1 MHARRVGSVLWLRT
15 ELAHT
20 KSLERDVSA
29 RVVRGGNV
37 QQAVLRTEAV
47 ERSDYRVRQAV
58 GPRHLVV
65 VGICDHTY
73 ECISKDTAFTT
84 ALVIASGLGT
94 SAPKEWRDI
103 GDSISIAVVAS
114 IDVSTCARRGSNV

>member
-37 QQAVLRTEAV
+37 QQAVLRAEAV

-65 VGICDHTY
+65 VGICVLFAIILTN
-73 ECISKDTAFTT
+73 
-84 ALVIASGLGT
+84 ASPRILLLLR
-94 SAPKEWRDI
+94 P
-103 GDSISIAVVAS
+103 
-114 IDVSTCARRGSNV
+114 